1 MLVGLFAILFLG
13 GSSYFLL
20 EDIEI
25 VQDRVEDAIVDVS
38 QRDRAKDILGQ
49 MEDVAKERKKIVK
62 DMVDQISNFVDDPIV
77 SDPELD
83 ALMADYWAIVEVD
96 HRTLIELRFDLKE
109 PVTAEEWQILFKAA
123 GG

>member
-49 MEDVAKERKKIVK
+49 MEDVAKERKKMVK
-62 DMVDQISNFVDDPIV
+62 DMVDQISNLVDDPIV

-83 ALMADYWAIVEVD
+83 TLMADYWAIVEVD

-109 PVTAEEWQILFKAA
+109 HVTRDEWQILFKAA
-123 GG
+123 GD

>member
-109 PVTAEEWQILFKAA
+109 HVTAEEWQILFKAA
-123 GG
+123 GD

>member
-20 EDIEI
+20 DDIEI

-49 MEDVAKERKKIVK
+49 MEDVAKERKKLIK
-62 DMVDQISNFVDDPIV
+62 DMVDQLSNFVDDPVV

-109 PVTAEEWQILFKAA
+109 HVTRDEWQILFKAA
-123 GG
+123 GD

>member
-49 MEDVAKERKKIVK
+49 MEDVAKERKKMVK
-62 DMVDQISNFVDDPIV
+62 DMVDQLSNFVDDPIV

-83 ALMADYWAIVEVD
+83 ALMADYWAIVGVD

-109 PVTAEEWQILFKAA
+109 HVTRDEWQILFKAA
-123 GG
+123 DD